1 MRRLPRAV
9 VVAPILAAALVLAPS
24 AGAQTPAPAPPP
36 PVSCAAQPQSHQFD
50 FWVGEWDVTT
60 LQGGHAG
67 DSSVQKIL
75 GDCVVFENWHGARGG
90 DGKSL
95 NAYNAPLGRWEQFW
109 VSSSG
114 TVTEYRESRWVGT
127 SLELTAH
134 VGASDAPTM
143 LRMTF
148 TPVDANTVRQFGER
162 SKDGGQTWAAAYDL
176 YYHRKG

>member
-9 VVAPILAAALVLAPS
+9 VVALVLAAALVLAPP

-36 PVSCAAQPQSHQFD
+36 PTPVSCAAQPPSHQFD

-75 GDCVVFENWHGARGG
+75 GDCVVFENWHGARG
-90 DGKSL
+90 
-95 NAYNAPLGRWEQFW
+95 
-109 VSSSG
+109 
-114 TVTEYRESRWVGT
+114 
-127 SLELTAH
+127 
-134 VGASDAPTM
+134 APTM

-148 TPVDANTVRQFGER
+148 TPMDANTVRQFGER